1 MDCTLCSVMP
11 VYTKHESQTTLFNQR
26 THVYAHT
33 RTHAHAHAV
42 GSGWLTAPFALAEC
56 GVILGSLLIIFF
68 ALAANQTK
76 NYLIESIARIEAI
89 EKVATGE
96 VEGPEADVEKSG
108 GGGGGGGVAANEG
121 GEDYLLLPKP
131 TYEIGTR
138 RWEMTNCAR
147 KTMGLTGSVVFNIV
161 CKCYAVVCGLVR

>member
-1 MDCTLCSVMP
+1 MRAPRSAP
-11 VYTKHESQTTLFNQR
+11 HR
-26 THVYAHT
+26 TAPH
-33 RTHAHAHAV
+33 RTAPAPAPAV

-96 VEGPEADVEKSG
+96 VEGPQADVEKSGG

-121 GEDYLLLPKP
+121 GEDYLILPKP

-161 CKCYAVVCGLVR
+161 CECCAVRGLVRPRVPCL